1 MDSLANPMAAEGS
14 QLAYAV
20 HPHTHTHPDAVGPYH
35 VQHFQPGPPPHLQA
49 RPHHSQS
56 LPNIQFPQ
64 GPRLPQHGYTYPA
77 SLSSPSG
84 HRHPSHSLSLE
95 HEHAHP
101 HPHPSHSHLPPHLAL
116 HQNATCV
123 PHLIRPGMDPT
134 QVDMRSFY
142 PYVPNEVK
150 HRKRTSREQLKVLEN
165 MFKQE
170 TKPSATSRKALSA
183 QLGMT
188 PREVQV
194 RRPPPIFPLSECKI

>member
-1 MDSLANPMAAEGS
+1 MDSLANPMPAEGS
-14 QLAYAV
+14 QPAYAV
-20 HPHTHTHPDAVGPYH
+20 HPHTHPHLDAVGPYH
-35 VQHFQPGPPPHLQA
+35 VQHVQPGPPPHLQA
-49 RPHHSQS
+49 RPHPHHSQS
-56 LPNIQFPQ
+56 LPNIPFPQ
-64 GPRLPQHGYTYPA
+64 GPRIPQHGFTYPA

-84 HRHPSHSLSLE
+84 HRPPSHSLSLP
-95 HEHAHP
+95 HALP
-101 HPHPSHSHLPPHLAL
+101 HPHPSHLQQHPAL

-170 TKPSATSRKALSA
+170 TKPSATARKTLSA

-194 RRPPPIFPLSECKI
+194 RRLRPWSVR